1 MDFKQLRYM
10 YAFDIFSLSIAYQP
24 YSNLQLYPIKE
35 YVKKKYR
42 ESHRKLTIFDF
53 NVMKSVLKY

>member
-35 YVKKKYR
+35 YVKKKKNTGNHI
-42 ESHRKLTIFDF
+42 E
-53 NVMKSVLKY
+53 N

>member
-35 YVKKKYR
+35 YVKEKYR